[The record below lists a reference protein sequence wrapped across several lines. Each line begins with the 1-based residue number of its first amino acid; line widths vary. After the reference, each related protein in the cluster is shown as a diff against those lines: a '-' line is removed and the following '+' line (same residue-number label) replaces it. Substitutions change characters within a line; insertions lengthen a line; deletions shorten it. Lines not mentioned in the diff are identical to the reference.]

1 MQPPTEWASAGLSK
15 ILRNIREK
23 HCFSIWPLY
32 GLPMHRCF
40 WKQQRIRSMRLLR
53 LSGIRIRCIS
63 AGFFISRKDVRHRN
77 VGRGIVKK
85 GLTSCQ
91 ALFNSIS
98 SYLTFYINDTPSL
111 KINIML
117 KLFQTSSTGTIW
129 KYTGSPR
136 WSSCFLRCQITFFF
150 SSRIRLKPFILKY
163 TLHFS
168 FSQNLRNHKRTPYS
182 PSADRWQDVS
192 HQSSHI
198 FPVLS
203 NILSVHTAHLTSH
216 SFHLIIS

>member
-1 MQPPTEWASAGLSK
+1 MQPPTGWASAGLSK
-15 ILRNIREK
+15 TLRNIPEK
-23 HCFSIWPLY
+23 HRFSIWPHWD
-32 GLPMHRCF
+32 LPMHRCF
-40 WKQQRIRSMRLLR
+40 WKRHRIRSMRSLR
-53 LSGIRIRCIS
+53 LSAIRIRCIS
-63 AGFFISRKDVRHRN
+63 VGFFISRKDVRHRN
-77 VGRGIVKK
+77 TGRGIVKK

-136 WSSCFLRCQITFFF
+136 WSSCFLRRQITFFF

-168 FSQNLRNHKRTPYS
+168 FSQNLPKS
-182 PSADRWQDVS
+182 
-192 HQSSHI
+192 
-198 FPVLS
+198 
-203 NILSVHTAHLTSH
+203 
-216 SFHLIIS
+216 

>member
-23 HCFSIWPLY
+23 RCFSIWPLY

-77 VGRGIVKK
+77 TGRGIVKK

-91 ALFNSIS
+91 TLFNSIS

-136 WSSCFLRCQITFFF
+136 WSSCFLRRQITFFF

-168 FSQNLRNHKRTPYS
+168 FSQNLPKS
-182 PSADRWQDVS
+182 
-192 HQSSHI
+192 
-198 FPVLS
+198 
-203 NILSVHTAHLTSH
+203 
-216 SFHLIIS
+216 